1 MPKFGMKVPHLRCD
15 SHTSFKVKRSEVR
28 VTGGWRHTVSAEPAG
43 HMLVLY
49 YNLSVCMLGLRLC
62 YLNLFV
68 CLSVRLTLAVLLSQN

>member
-1 MPKFGMKVPHLRCD
+1 VPKFGMKVPHLRCD

-49 YNLSVCMLGLRLC
+49 YNLSVC
-62 YLNLFV
+62 
-68 CLSVRLTLAVLLSQN
+68 